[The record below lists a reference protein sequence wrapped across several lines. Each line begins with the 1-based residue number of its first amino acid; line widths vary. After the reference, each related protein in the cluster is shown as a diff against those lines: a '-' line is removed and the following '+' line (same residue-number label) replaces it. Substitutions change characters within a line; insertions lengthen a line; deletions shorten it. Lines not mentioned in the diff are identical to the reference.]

1 MEWLIDNQSNLSK
14 INNNKM
20 IVLIRN
26 ELESVAFIEE
36 EFLNKKIQKKEDF
49 FEDLTKKFMRGRQY
63 EAAWTMHVDAC
74 EGYQMIE
81 KFAHN
86 I

>member
-49 FEDLTKKFMRGRQY
+49 FEDLTKKFMRGRQC

>member
-1 MEWLIDNQSNLSK
+1 MEWLIDSQSNVSK

-20 IVLIRN
+20 IVFIRN

-36 EFLNKKIQKKEDF
+36 EFLHKKIQKKEDF
-49 FEDLTKKFMRGRQY
+49 FEDLTKKFTRGRQCETVY
-63 EAAWTMHVDAC
+63 TMHVEPC

-81 KFAHN
+81 QFAHN